1 MRHFA
6 RCDSLYNFWT
16 PGTPCDET
24 MEELLDQLGSALDP
38 VERKRLSDEVQLHI
52 MNQYQY
58 FPLYWEQEAT
68 AWWPEVRGFAHSS
81 PEATDSFRRFFH
93 VWIDPD
99 HKDDKSNRGQTS
111 GPPGGL

>member
-1 MRHFA
+1 MGATGAASKLRI
-6 RCDSLYNFWT
+6 
-16 PGTPCDET
+16 PV
-24 MEELLDQLGSALDP
+24 MECVTSHAVTALLDQLGSALDP

-52 MNQYQY
+52 MNQHQY